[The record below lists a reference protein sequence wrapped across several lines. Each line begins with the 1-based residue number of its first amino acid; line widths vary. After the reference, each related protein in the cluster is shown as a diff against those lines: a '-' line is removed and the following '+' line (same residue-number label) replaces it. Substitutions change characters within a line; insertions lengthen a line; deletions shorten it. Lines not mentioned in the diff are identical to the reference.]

1 MLPHFSRKT
10 KAAIASGEI
19 VLPLPRVAFVRECV
33 AHYEPMLPRPTEEQY
48 TAITKA
54 LLKEVPCLKDKGT
67 LRLASFI
74 YDEYH
79 RGNLMLMPVYTCSD
93 VKHQRDYIQS
103 PHGQALFHSV
113 STMSQFNDP
122 SLNLRATGKKT
133 RH

>member
-19 VLPLPRVAFVRECV
+19 VLPLPRAAFVREYV

-67 LRLASFI
+67 LKLATFVQ
-74 YDEYH
+74 DEYH
-79 RGNLMLMPVYTCSD
+79 RGDLMLMPVYTCSD
-93 VKHQRDYIQS
+93 VKH
-103 PHGQALFHSV
+103 
-113 STMSQFNDP
+113 
-122 SLNLRATGKKT
+122 
-133 RH
+133 